1 MSQVIASFESV
12 TKRYH
17 LGHERSNLRAALP
30 GRWGEASGR
39 NTFAALE
46 DVSFE
51 VHAGEALGIIGPNG
65 AGKSTVLKVIAGVVR
80 PDSGTVMRPVRTVSI
95 IELGL
100 GFDPDMNA
108 LENLEYGGSM
118 LGMRPEEVRAKRD
131 EIIEFAEL
139 GSFLDMPVKRY
150 SSGML
155 ARLGFALATSV
166 EADLFVVDE
175 VLSVGDWGFQR
186 RSLERMRE
194 LNQRG
199 AAILFV
205 SHNLWIVAQL
215 CERAVLLETGQVR
228 NVGPA
233 NQVIGQ
239 YVGQTPYLNDLPDEV
254 MDRSP
259 EAVVLAASGAAP
271 AVLDA
276 SVHYRIGEL
285 EFDPPEIGPGDPVT
299 LRTTVE
305 VRQPVPGV
313 RLLIGAY
320 WEGFAAFSA
329 PDELPAECLQEV
341 GTHEIVI
348 RYPVF
353 ASSPALV
360 TFQLAVVDANEPD
373 DPEQVLPN
381 SLVKQR
387 GDMKVV
393 GEVTGR
399 PGVALPREFSVRR
412 LGEFEERPD
421 A

>member
-1 MSQVIASFESV
+1 MSQVIASFEGV
-12 TKRYH
+12 TKQYY
-17 LGHERSNLRAALP
+17 LGHERSNFRAALP
-30 GRWGEASGR
+30 GRFGEASGR
-39 NTFAALE
+39 DTFRALD

-65 AGKSTVLKVIAGVVR
+65 AGKSTVLKVVAGVVR
-80 PDSGTVMRPVRTVSI
+80 QTAGTISRPVRTVSI

-100 GFDPDMNA
+100 GFNPDMNA

-118 LGMRPEEVRAKRD
+118 LGMRAEEVRAKRD
-131 EIIEFAEL
+131 EIIAFAEL
-139 GSFLDMPVKRY
+139 EPFLDMPVKRY

-186 RSLERMRE
+186 RSLERMRQ
-194 LNQRG
+194 LNEQG

-205 SHNLWIVAQL
+205 SHNLWIVSQL
-215 CERAVLLETGQVR
+215 CERAVLLEQGRVVS
-228 NVGPA
+228 VGPA

-239 YVGQTPYLNDLPDEV
+239 YVGQTPYLNDIPDEV
-254 MDRSP
+254 LQRSP
-259 EAVVLAASGAAP
+259 EHLAATAADAALGLP
-271 AVLDA
+271 PDLDA
-276 SVHYRIGEL
+276 PYEIGEL
-285 EFDPPEIGPGDPVT
+285 VFDPPEVSPGGSVT
-299 LRTTVE
+299 MRTTIE
-305 VRQPVPGV
+305 VRHAVPGV
-313 RLLIGAY
+313 RLLVGAY

-329 PDELPAECLQEV
+329 PDELPGECLQEI
-341 GTHEIVI
+341 GTHEIVVH
-348 RYPVF
+348 YPVF

-360 TFQLAVVDANEPD
+360 TFQLAVVGADEPD

-399 PGVALPREFSVRR
+399 PGVALPREFSTRR
-412 LGEFEERPD
+412 ID
-421 A
+421 ADA